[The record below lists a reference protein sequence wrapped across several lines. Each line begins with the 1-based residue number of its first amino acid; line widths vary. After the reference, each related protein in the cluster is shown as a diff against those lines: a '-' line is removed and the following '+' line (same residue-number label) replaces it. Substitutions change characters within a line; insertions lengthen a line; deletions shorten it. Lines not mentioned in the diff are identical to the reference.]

1 MREVVKDNFYYLTSF
16 EMYLLT
22 EKRISQNTFVAYRK
36 DVEQLLSFLNEN
48 KQTLLSCGKPQ
59 LKKFLRTLKNNGIS
73 AKSLS
78 RKISSLKLFFSFL
91 HERFDFVNK
100 ASSLIFPKVEQRFPV
115 YLTEEELQK
124 LFDAANKDNSYR
136 GIRNKVMLS
145 LLYATGMRVSEM
157 VNITINHLHFDTG
170 FVTIVGKGSKER
182 MVPIPQN
189 VQELLRFYI
198 DTIYKKLLPKNID
211 VLTNQ
216 AQYLFPV
223 VYKQKIKPLS
233 RQLFWVALKKIIAKS
248 DITKNISPHT
258 LRHSLAT
265 HLLKKGANI
274 RLLQVLLGHEQLT
287 TVQIYT
293 HLENSKLRD
302 EYDKKHPRA

>member
-1 MREVVKDNFYYLTSF
+1 
-16 EMYLLT
+16 MYLLT

-36 DVEQLLSFLNEN
+36 DIEQLLSFLAEN

-91 HERFDFVNK
+91 NERFDFVNK
-100 ASSLIFPKVEQRFPV
+100 ASSLIFPKVEQRLPV
-115 YLTEEELQK
+115 YLTEEELQV

-157 VNITINHLHFDTG
+157 VNITINHIHFDTG

-189 VQELLRFYI
+189 IQELLRFYI
-198 DTIYKKLLPKNID
+198 DTIYKKLLPKNVD
-211 VLTNQ
+211 LSTNQ
-216 AQYLFPV
+216 TQYLFPV

-233 RQLFWVALKKIIAKS
+233 RQLFWGALKKIIAKS
-248 DITKNISPHT
+248 GIAKKISPHT

-265 HLLKKGANI
+265 HLLKKGVNI